1 MTIQNTLHRYLDPPG
16 ALAVLTALL
25 LAIASL
31 ASNVPDMT
39 RPLLIAA
46 LYAVVALVGII
57 ARWRNMQR
65 YSPVEAAQV
74 LAGLHALALLILA
87 GDNPVYSLAIVGLSL
102 MTPAAM
108 GLNHTLRVAG
118 LPLLGAIAGVI
129 IGTPSAGFIILL
141 IGLPASALLYR
152 VLYVHPVAAPPA
164 SDSASETVSAP
175 VSTDTAEL
183 VAVTD
188 TMETEGYAAP
198 ASSAEHFAE
207 IATRMAVTVDGLVR
221 SIEAINDVTSQQ
233 TSGANEQAR
242 VIKLANMLLED
253 FLQLSERIMTE
264 ARAMTSA
271 AQQAA
276 DISSSGQL
284 TIQEAIDG
292 MDAIRS
298 QVGAIGETIVKLAQ
312 LTRRIDEIITS
323 VSEIATQSNLLA
335 LNASIEAA
343 RAGTHGRGFAVVAD
357 EVRTLA
363 QQSTQAA
370 TQVRAILVQIQA
382 AMKDTISATESG
394 MEEVDSGVAKTRQAN
409 SVMVQLTDNINE
421 SYGAINAIYEI
432 IRQQA
437 NGLEEMAISIDRID
451 RITQQNLT
459 SAQTVETVSNNLE
472 RLAADLQATMQSGV
486 ES

>member
-1 MTIQNTLHRYLDPPG
+1 MTILNPLHRYLDPPG
-16 ALAVLTALL
+16 ALAVLTAALL
-25 LAIASL
+25 TIASL

-46 LYAVVALVGII
+46 LYAVMAVVGII
-57 ARWRNMQR
+57 ARWRGVQR

-74 LAGLHALALLILA
+74 LAGIHALALLILA

-118 LPLLGAIAGVI
+118 LPLLGAIAAVI
-129 IGTPSAGFIILL
+129 IGPPSAGFIILL

-152 VLYVHPVAAPPA
+152 VLYVHPAAPA
-164 SDSASETVSAP
+164 SDSAAETISA
-175 VSTDTAEL
+175 SIATDTAEL

-198 ASSAEHFAE
+198 AASAEHFAE

-409 SVMVQLTDNINE
+409 AVMVQLADNINE

-486 ES
+486 DS